1 MKQLITIFTLVLT
14 NLSFGQDWQ
23 TISMAQGH
31 GFPPINQFAIN
42 PYTNQLWFAHPL
54 IAAVIEND
62 GEVIKF
68 GEDELGTLW
77 QSDELRFGFTPDH
90 LFFSKR
96 LTGLHLFDGYTKQ
109 LAYYDEEI
117 TTLRTDGDTLFMR
130 RALGPNLQY
139 IYQFF
144 VQEPSFGGSDWITK
158 NGHWYSKGVSYAY
171 VVNETNQFLYNNND
185 YYLLAPT
192 TTFQFQNY
200 TDTIYLG
207 FTKGISKAHAGECFD
222 TITPFNTTN
231 MPSGNV
237 LEIEFDKN
245 DDLWV
250 AFGDE
255 DDKAIALG
263 KLTGNEWTEIYDAN
277 NSPIN
282 FNSFH
287 GFEFDTLGN
296 LWVASGNELHTL
308 LTPNSPSW
316 LSTKEWTQEKVS
328 IVVYPNPASDFITV
342 NLSEFKATDVKIIN
356 LQGSVIQSF
365 DEINNGAQLSVENL
379 PKGIYM
385 LELMQKEQPV
395 QVRFV
400 KQ

>member
-1 MKQLITIFTLVLT
+1 MKQIITIISLLLT
-14 NLSFGQDWQ
+14 SLSFGQDWQ

-42 PYTNQLWFAHPL
+42 PYTNQLWFAHPH
-54 IAAVIEND
+54 IAAVIENE

-96 LTGLHLFDGYTKQ
+96 LTGLYLFDDYERQ
-109 LAYYDEEI
+109 LIYPTDEI
-117 TTLRTDGDTLFMR
+117 TTLRNDGDTLFMR
-130 RALGPNLQY
+130 RSGAPKLKYVYMTLVNEQ
-139 IYQFF
+139 
-144 VQEPSFGGSDWITK
+144 SFGGSDWISK
-158 NGHWYSKGVSYAY
+158 NGHSYSDVGAFAF
-171 VVNETNQFLYNNND
+171 VVNETNQLLWDDDNYI
-185 YYLLAPT
+185 LAPT
-192 TTFQFQNY
+192 TTFRFQNY

-222 TITPFNTTN
+222 TITPYNTIN

-255 DDKAIALG
+255 DDNHVALG
-263 KLTGNEWTEIYDAN
+263 KLTGNEWSEIYDVN

-282 FNSFH
+282 FSIFH

-308 LTPNSPSW
+308 LTPDSPSW
-316 LSTKEWTQEKVS
+316 LSTKEWSKDEAS
-328 IVVYPNPASDFITV
+328 IVVYPNPAREFITV
-342 NLSEFKATDVKIIN
+342 NLTAHIAEEVRIVD
-356 LQGSVIQSF
+356 LQGREVMYLAELTSGEQISI
-365 DEINNGAQLSVENL
+365 EKL
-379 PKGIYM
+379 PKGTYIIA
-385 LELMQKEQPV
+385 LV
-395 QVRFV
+395 QNNQMIRSRFI

>member
-1 MKQLITIFTLVLT
+1 MKQIIIIFSLFLT

-42 PYTNQLWFAHPL
+42 PYTNQLFFAHPL

-90 LFFSKR
+90 IFFSKQ
-96 LTGLHLFDGYTKQ
+96 LTGLHIFDGYTKQ
-109 LAYYDEEI
+109 LTYFDEEI
-117 TTLRTDGDTLFMR
+117 TTLRSDGDTLFMR
-130 RALGPNLQY
+130 RSGAPKLKY
-139 IYQFF
+139 IYNTF
-144 VQEPSFGGSDWITK
+144 VEEVSVGGSDIISK
-158 NGHWYSKGVSYAY
+158 NGHTYVDAGQYAS
-171 VVNETNQFLYNNND
+171 VVNNSNIFLFNDD
-185 YYLLAPT
+185 YYLSFPT
-192 TTFQFQNY
+192 GVFQFQNY

-222 TITPFNTTN
+222 TITPYNTIN

-255 DDKAIALG
+255 DDKAFALG
-263 KLTGNEWTEIYDAN
+263 KLTGNEWSEIYDVD

-282 FNSFH
+282 FSSFH

-308 LTPNSPSW
+308 LTPDSPSW
-316 LSTKEWTQEKVS
+316 LSTKEWSKDEAS
-328 IVVYPNPASDFITV
+328 IVVYPNPAREFITV
-342 NLSEFKATDVKIIN
+342 NLTAHIAEEVRIVD
-356 LQGSVIQSF
+356 LQGREVIYVA
-365 DEINNGAQLSVENL
+365 ELTNGEQISIEKL
-379 PKGIYM
+379 PKGTYI
-385 LELMQKEQPV
+385 LALLQNNQLIRS
-395 QVRFV
+395 RFI